1 MQNRNRIKKRVM
13 LFAVLSVT
21 AAFLLAAEPVMAAT
35 TYTEG
40 DYYYQIKEDAVVIT
54 GYFGYDTKITLPSMI
69 AGYPVSTI
77 GAGAFRNTKVK
88 TIHLPDTIM
97 TIEKDAIP
105 AGVTVQYAVDKKSDG
120 KTNGKSDGVSQNNS
134 SSSGSDQKADGKSDS
149 AGQNHNNTGSSDS
162 DKKADK
168 KTDNSSA
175 TSRKDTG
182 NTGTDA
188 AKNNSGT
195 DKNRNA
201 DRDSSG
207 NNTSDQSTAA
217 KSNEKNSATSNAA
230 KSKDGDTAISNDG
243 SMSSSDNMQDSG
255 YGVDEAESSLFHEAE
270 ELSDDKDSKAKLSV
284 DSRGRL
290 VAKNK
295 NGKTVVMDDSRKYQ
309 KITDANGNTSIVDE
323 DGNKAKLSED
333 GKAVIFTAKNGKKI
347 TREIPQ
353 ESKIPYFPIIIAVVI
368 AAVIAVGGVLIW
380 KKRKSAAKV

>member
-1 MQNRNRIKKRVM
+1 MQNRNRIKKIVM

-77 GAGAFRNTKVK
+77 GADAFQDTKVK

-105 AGVTVQYAVDKKSDG
+105 AGVTVQYAADKKSDG
-120 KTNGKSDGVSQNNS
+120 KS
-134 SSSGSDQKADGKSDS
+134 
-149 AGQNHNNTGSSDS
+149 
-162 DKKADK
+162 
-168 KTDNSSA
+168 DNSSA

-182 NTGTDA
+182 NTGTNA

-195 DKNRNA
+195 D
-201 DRDSSG
+201 
-207 NNTSDQSTAA
+207 
-217 KSNEKNSATSNAA
+217 
-230 KSKDGDTAISNDG
+230 
-243 SMSSSDNMQDSG
+243 NMPDSG
-255 YGVDEAESSLFHEAE
+255 YGVDEAESRLFHDAE

-284 DSRGRL
+284 DSKGRL

-323 DGNKAKLSED
+323 DGNKAKLSGD